1 MKKIIENTFG
11 NRLRIRVCG
20 LLVEEGKI
28 LLLKHEGLGEE
39 GYLWAPPGGGMEY
52 GSSAE
57 ENLKREFREE
67 TGLDIDVNQYLF
79 THEYLNK
86 PLHAMEHFFIVS
98 RKGGRLKLG
107 SDPEMEEAN
116 QIIKELKFMN
126 ENDIRSESLGRL
138 HKMFEVEPNPNKI
151 GQLKGCFILSNKSLK

>member
-1 MKKIIENTFG
+1 VKKIIENTFG

-20 LLVEEGKI
+20 LLVEDGKI
-28 LLLKHEGLGEE
+28 LLIKHEGLGEE
-39 GYLWAPPGGGMEY
+39 GHLWAPPGGGMEY

-57 ENLKREFREE
+57 DNLKREFREE

-86 PLHAMEHFFIVS
+86 PLHAMEHFFIV
-98 RKGGRLKLG
+98 RKKGGRLKLG
-107 SDPEMEEAN
+107 SDPEMGASD
-116 QIIKELKFMN
+116 QIMKDLRFMN
-126 ENDIRSESLGRL
+126 ENDIRNETLGRL

-151 GQLKGCFILSNKSLK
+151 DRLKGCFILSNKSLK

>member
-1 MKKIIENTFG
+1 
-11 NRLRIRVCG
+11 
-20 LLVEEGKI
+20 
-28 LLLKHEGLGEE
+28 
-39 GYLWAPPGGGMEY
+39 
-52 GSSAE
+52 
-57 ENLKREFREE
+57 
-67 TGLDIDVNQYLF
+67 
-79 THEYLNK
+79 
-86 PLHAMEHFFIVS
+86 MEHFFIVS

-116 QIIKELKFMN
+116 QIIQDLKFMN